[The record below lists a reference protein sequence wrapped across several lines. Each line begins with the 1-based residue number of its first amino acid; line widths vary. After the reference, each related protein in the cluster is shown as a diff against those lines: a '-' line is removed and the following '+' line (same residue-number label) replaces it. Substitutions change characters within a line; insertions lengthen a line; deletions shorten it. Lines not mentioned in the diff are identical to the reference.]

1 MVKKKYKVVITDYF
15 KDSIIEKKILGDK
28 VNVVCLDQVE
38 ENKLTDEIDDADVL
52 LVWHTQISDKT
63 LKRLK
68 KCKAIIRYGVG
79 FDNINIKS
87 ARLKNIDCA
96 NTPDYG
102 ISEVADTACSM
113 MLNLI
118 RKINLYNF
126 NCKKYKNEWQVNV
139 LKENIKNPVKRL
151 NEHKLGII
159 GFGRIGSLVS
169 LRMREFGLKIG
180 YYDPY
185 VKKDKGKFSFL
196 KKFKSINEL
205 VNFSSVISI
214 NCVLNDQT
222 KSLINSTLIK
232 QMNYNTIIVNT
243 ARGKIIKNLDCLM
256 VGLKSL
262 RIGGL
267 GLDVLPEEPPNFND
281 KLIKAW
287 IHEKNPHHSKIIINP
302 HSGYY
307 SSRSVVEMR
316 EKASKNAL
324 RVLNGKK
331 ILNKVN

>member
-1 MVKKKYKVVITDYF
+1 MLKKKYKVVITDYF
-15 KDSIIEKKILGDK
+15 KDSIIEKILGDK
-28 VNVVCLDQVE
+28 VNVICLDQVE
-38 ENKLTDEIDDADVL
+38 ENKLTDEINDADVL

-68 KCKAIIRYGVG
+68 NCKAIIRYGVG
-79 FDNINIKS
+79 IDNINIKS

-126 NCKKYKNEWQVNV
+126 NCKKYKNDWQVNV
-139 LKENIKNPVKRL
+139 LRENTKNPVKRL
-151 NEHKLGII
+151 KEHKLGII
-159 GFGRIGSLVS
+159 GLGRIGSLVS

-180 YYDPY
+180 YYDPH

-196 KKFKSINEL
+196 KKFKSIKEL

-232 QMNYNTIIVNT
+232 QMNHNTIIVNT

-256 VGLKSL
+256 AGLKSL

-287 IHEKNPHHSKIIINP
+287 INEKNLIIP
-302 HSGYY
+302 
-307 SSRSVVEMR
+307 R
-316 EKASKNAL
+316 L
-324 RVLNGKK
+324 LL
-331 ILNKVN
+331 ILTLAIIQVDL

>member
-1 MVKKKYKVVITDYF
+1 
-15 KDSIIEKKILGDK
+15 
-28 VNVVCLDQVE
+28 
-38 ENKLTDEIDDADVL
+38 
-52 LVWHTQISDKT
+52 
-63 LKRLK
+63 
-68 KCKAIIRYGVG
+68 
-79 FDNINIKS
+79 
-87 ARLKNIDCA
+87 
-96 NTPDYG
+96 
-102 ISEVADTACSM
+102 

-126 NCKKYKNEWQVNV
+126 NCKKYKNDWQVNV
-139 LKENIKNPVKRL
+139 LRENTKNPVKRL

-159 GFGRIGSLVS
+159 GLGRIGSLVS

-180 YYDPY
+180 YYDPH

-196 KKFKSINEL
+196 NKFKSIKEL

-232 QMNYNTIIVNT
+232 QMNHNTIIVNT

-256 VGLKSL
+256 AGLKSL

-287 IHEKNPHHSKIIINP
+287 INENPHHSKIIINP

-331 ILNKVN
+331 F

>member
-1 MVKKKYKVVITDYF
+1 MNVI
-15 KDSIIEKKILGDK
+15 
-28 VNVVCLDQVE
+28 CLDQVE
-38 ENKLTDEIDDADVL
+38 ENKLTDEINDADVL

-68 KCKAIIRYGVG
+68 NCKAIIRYGVG
-79 FDNINIKS
+79 IDNINIKS

-126 NCKKYKNEWQVNV
+126 NCKKYKNDWQVNV
-139 LKENIKNPVKRL
+139 LRENTKNPVKRL

-159 GFGRIGSLVS
+159 GLGRIGSLVS

-180 YYDPY
+180 YYDPH

-196 KKFKSINEL
+196 KKFKSIKEL

-232 QMNYNTIIVNT
+232 QMNHNTIIVNT

-256 VGLKSL
+256 AGLKSL

-287 IHEKNPHHSKIIINP
+287 INEKTLIIP
-302 HSGYY
+302 
-307 SSRSVVEMR
+307 R
-316 EKASKNAL
+316 L
-324 RVLNGKK
+324 LL
-331 ILNKVN
+331 ILTLAIIQVDL